1 MLTPDIFVA
10 PARPPREIY
19 LANPSHGLPSAPVL
33 KAMQDYL
40 EEEAEWGGA
49 ISVQRHRE
57 QIDAGYAAAARLIG
71 AEVDEVAFLESGN
84 RALQALILSLRL
96 QPGDHVL
103 VDRTCWGGTLTMLAD
118 LPGVVVD
125 VMPADA
131 HGRADVAATRGMV
144 HPDTRCILLTWCPA
158 TSGIVNPAQE
168 VGVLAR
174 EIGAYYLLDACQM
187 LGQRPVDVRALG
199 CHAMAASGRK
209 WLRGPRG
216 TAVLYARRDFL
227 AAHPAFMADQLAR
240 PRRDARSHEQGE
252 ASYAGR
258 LALGVAI
265 QGALAVG
272 LDAIAARLAE
282 LSQRLREGLRAL
294 PGVEVVESGDD
305 LSAIVAFH
313 IPGLPAARALAD
325 LSAQG
330 LRIGTMGA
338 IYAPLDMAAR
348 GLDDVLRAAP
358 QTYTSEGEIDALLQ
372 AVAGLTVM
380 A

>member
-10 PARPPREIY
+10 PARPMRELY

-33 KAMQDYL
+33 AALQDYL
-40 EEEAEWGGA
+40 VAEAEWGGA
-49 ISVQRHRE
+49 GAMQRHDA
-57 QIDAGYAAAARLIG
+57 QFAAGYAAAARLIG
-71 AEVDEVAFLESGN
+71 AQPQDIAFLESGN

-131 HGRADVAATRGMV
+131 HGRADPVATRAMV
-144 HPDTRCILLTWCPA
+144 HPATRCILLTWCPA

-168 VGVLAR
+168 IGVIAR
-174 EIGAYYLLDACQM
+174 ELGIAYLIDACQM
-187 LGQRPVDVRALG
+187 LGQRPVDVGALG
-199 CHAMAASGRK
+199 CQGLAASGRK

-216 TAVLYARRDFL
+216 TALLYVAPDFL
-227 AAHPAFMADQLAR
+227 AAHPPFMADQLGR
-240 PRRDARSHEQGE
+240 PRQDARAHEQGE
-252 ASYAGR
+252 ASLAGR

-265 QGALAVG
+265 QGALAMG
-272 LDAIAARLAE
+272 PQAIAGRLAA
-282 LSQRLREGLRAL
+282 LSAQLRAGLRAL
-294 PGVEVVESGDD
+294 PGVTVVESGED

-313 IPGLPAARALAD
+313 IDTVPAARALAE
-325 LSAQG
+325 LAHQG
-330 LRIGTMGA
+330 IRIGTMGTA
-338 IYAPLDMAAR
+338 YAPLDMAAR
-348 GLDDVLRAAP
+348 GLEVVLRAAP
-358 QTYTSEGEIDALLQ
+358 QVYTREADIETLVR
-372 AVAGLTVM
+372 AVAGLNVM